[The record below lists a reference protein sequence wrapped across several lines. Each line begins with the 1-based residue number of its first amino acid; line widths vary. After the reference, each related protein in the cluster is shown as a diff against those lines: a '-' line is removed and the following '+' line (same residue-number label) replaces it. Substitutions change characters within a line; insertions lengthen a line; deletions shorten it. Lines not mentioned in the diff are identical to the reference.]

1 MPFPGFTASQV
12 EDIKTQ
18 ALSFWKAATGM
29 MDPFFLR
36 IADYERVSRV
46 QLPRELEITYEEHVD
61 RSALVPADIYI
72 NLKSLSS
79 HTNEILFSR
88 KPYAIITERGKP
100 NIQTVQTE
108 KAQAKLQH
116 MLDVADFENESALA
130 RDQAFVFGRGCV
142 FTEWHSEYQR
152 VARRDEKTQ
161 QIQVGEDGLPLF
173 DSVSVA
179 EYARTRS
186 IDIRRVRIDPSAETT
201 KDIRIVGYHS
211 LRTVSELLVEN
222 NRSNFYDFKPKEL
235 LKSSFDYSLYYEYVH
250 EETDAM
256 SFKGRENEDF
266 GDKIAEEIR
275 VYGLFRIKKG
285 DSFEFHDLVVS
296 IANRSLV
303 IGLKRNDLPINGW
316 DLFDWPAID
325 EMDSRMFPM
334 GVVEPAMDAFLE
346 RHVKRNQSIDGTNR
360 DTYDTYIGDK
370 GACQDLPDVIEHV
383 PEQLLKVDLMSAGA
397 RSIHD
402 VIGPMQR
409 QQRSHDPFRE
419 ASALSTEIQQIMRLS
434 DYIQGLDPSST
445 ETATAVSEIVA
456 GGAVL
461 LKLLVNNLKHTF
473 YRPCWQKQLILYN
486 FFKGHQEEMITTEA
500 GQQFQL
506 NPGDLNALFQ
516 IDIEIATA
524 MDRPAM
530 IRRFVEMYPT
540 LANDPFYDGYEI
552 RKTANQVLQLPNA
565 DRILPPSDL
574 QRKNVDNENI
584 ALGLGAPVPV
594 HPLEP
599 HQLHMQ
605 GHAEYLDFVHSPEG
619 MMAGL
624 KDKELI
630 SHMELHQAEIEKQN
644 TALGNTKDLGGNAGG
659 YAAQPDMAAQRSKSG
674 IGYGLKSESRR

>member
-1 MPFPGFTASQV
+1 MPFPGFTESQV
-12 EDIKTQ
+12 EDIKKQ
-18 ALSFWKAATGM
+18 ALSFWDNSTKM
-29 MDPFFLR
+29 MDPFFLK

-46 QLPRELEITYEEHVD
+46 QLPRILEVAYEEHED
-61 RSALVPADIYI
+61 RSALVPADVYI

-79 HTNEILFSR
+79 HVNEILFSR
-88 KPYAIITERGKP
+88 KPYAVITERGKP

-116 MLDVADFENESALA
+116 MLDVADFESESSLATTQAL
-130 RDQAFVFGRGCV
+130 VFGRGCV
-142 FTEWHSEYQR
+142 FTEWHQEFQR
-152 VARRDEKTQ
+152 VVQRDEETQ
-161 QIQVGEDGLPLF
+161 QIEVAEDGLPIF
-173 DSVSVA
+173 DNVPVA
-179 EYARTRS
+179 EYSRTRS
-186 IDIRRVRIDPSAETT
+186 IDIRRVRIDPSAEMM
-201 KDIRIVGYHS
+201 KDVRLAGYHS
-211 LRTVSELLVEN
+211 LRSVSELLVEN
-222 NRSNFYDFKPKEL
+222 NRSNFYDFKPKKLME
-235 LKSSFDYSLYYEYVH
+235 SSFDYALYYEYIH
-250 EETDAM
+250 EETDSM
-256 SFKGRENEDF
+256 SFKGMENEDF

-303 IGLKRNDLPINGW
+303 IGLKRNDLPLNGW
-316 DLFDWPAID
+316 DLFDWPAVD
-325 EMDSRMFPM
+325 EADSRMFPM
-334 GVVEPAMDAFLE
+334 GVVEPVMDAFLE
-346 RHVKRNQSIDGTNR
+346 RHVKRNQAIDGTNR

-370 GACQDLPDVIEHV
+370 AACQELPDVIEHV
-383 PEQLLKVDLMSAGA
+383 PEQLLRVDLMASGA
-397 RSIHD
+397 RSIHE

-409 QQRSHDPFRE
+409 PQRSHDPFRE
-419 ASALSTEIQQIMRLS
+419 GASLSKEIQQIMRLS
-434 DYIQGLDPSST
+434 DYIQGLDPSAT

-473 YRPCWQKQLILYN
+473 YRPCWQKQLILHN
-486 FFKGHQEEMITTEA
+486 FFKGHVEEMITTQS
-500 GQQFQL
+500 GQEFQL

-530 IRRFVEMYPT
+530 IRRFVEMFPT

-584 ALGLGAPVPV
+584 ALGMGAPVPV

-599 HQLHMQ
+599 HQLHLQ
-605 GHAEYLDFVHSPEG
+605 GHTEYIDFVNSPEG
-619 MMAGL
+619 RQQGL
-624 KDKELI
+624 TDKELI
-630 SHMELHQAEIEKQN
+630 AHNELHEAEIEKQN

-659 YAAQPDMAAQRSKSG
+659 YAVQPDMAAQKSRSG
-674 IGYGLKSESRR
+674 PGYGLKSESRG